1 MSGSKSSEFLS
12 HSLALYFNE
21 IGETQPLSPEEEI
34 QLSRRVKEGDSEA
47 LNQLINANLK
57 FVVTVANKYRLPGL
71 LLEDLINEGN
81 IGLIKAAH
89 RFDETRGFKFISYA
103 VWWIKQSILQFIADQ
118 ARIVRLPAN
127 VAGTVSRMKRRS
139 EELEQTYERE
149 PTLEELAEVME
160 MTEKEAEQLVQF
172 NLRSVSVDHPLDD
185 EEKTTLRDLLTTDD
199 NRPEARLMKES
210 LASEIER
217 VLETIPKREAQIIR
231 YYFGINI
238 DRALTLEEIGDS
250 LSLTRERVRQL
261 KERAIQRLRH
271 ATRAHILRTF
281 LG

>member
-1 MSGSKSSEFLS
+1 MSNQKPGDHLT
-12 HSLALYFNE
+12 HSLAIYFSE
-21 IGETQPLSPEEEI
+21 IDATEPLSPGEEI
-34 QLSRRVKEGDSEA
+34 ELARRVKKGDSEA
-47 LNQLINANLK
+47 LSTLINANLK
-57 FVVTVANKYRLPGL
+57 FVVTVANKYRVPGL
-71 LLEDLINEGN
+71 SLEDLINEGN

-118 ARIVRLPAN
+118 ARMVRLPAN

-160 MTEKEAEQLVQF
+160 MTEKEAEQFVQL
-172 NLRSVSVDHPLDD
+172 NARSVSVDQPLDAD
-185 EEKTTLRDLLTTDD
+185 EKISLRDLLTSDD
-199 NRPEARLMKES
+199 NRPEAVLMRES
-210 LASEIER
+210 LASEIGR
-217 VLETIPKREAQIIR
+217 VLSTIPDREAEIIR
-231 YYFGINI
+231 YYFGINM
-238 DRALTLEEIGDS
+238 DRPLTLEEIGD
-250 LSLTRERVRQL
+250 LLNLTRERVRQL

-271 ATRAHILRTF
+271 ATRAHLLRTF

>member
-1 MSGSKSSEFLS
+1 MVESKSSEPLS
-12 HSLALYFNE
+12 HSLSLYFSE
-21 IGETQPLSPEEEI
+21 IDRTEPLSPDEEI
-34 QLSRRVKEGDSEA
+34 ELSRRVKEGDSEA
-47 LNQLINANLK
+47 LNRLINANLK

-103 VWWIKQSILQFIADQ
+103 VWWIKQSILQFISDQ

-127 VAGTVSRMKRRS
+127 VAGTVSRMRKRS
-139 EELEQTYERE
+139 MELEQTYERE
-149 PTLEELAEVME
+149 PTLEELADVME

-172 NLRSVSVDHPLDD
+172 NLRSVSVDHPIDDD
-185 EEKTTLRDLLTTDD
+185 ETTMLRDLLSSED
-199 NRPEARLMKES
+199 NRPEARMMKES
-210 LASEIER
+210 LTSEIKR
-217 VLETIPKREAQIIR
+217 VLDTIPDREADIIR
-231 YYFGINI
+231 YYFGISI
-238 DRALTLEEIGDS
+238 DRALTLEEIGDK

-271 ATRAHILRTF
+271 ATRAHLLRTF

>member
-1 MSGSKSSEFLS
+1 MSRSLS
-12 HSLALYFNE
+12 LYFSE
-21 IGETQPLSPEEEI
+21 IDSTKPLKPEEEI
-34 QLSRRVKEGDSEA
+34 ALSRRVKEGDAEA
-47 LNQLINANLK
+47 LNRLINANLK
-57 FVVTVANKYRLPGL
+57 FVVTVANKYRLPGI

-118 ARIVRLPAN
+118 GRLVRLPAN
-127 VAGTVSRMKRRS
+127 VAGTVTRMKKQS
-139 EELEQTYERE
+139 EQLEQTYERE

-160 MTEKEAEQLVQF
+160 MTEKEAERIVKF
-172 NLRSVSVDHPLDD
+172 NVRSVSVDQPLDD
-185 EEKTTLRDLLTTDD
+185 EEKSSLRDLLSTEDQ
-199 NRPEARLMKES
+199 RPEARLMKDS
-210 LASEIER
+210 LTSEIER
-217 VLETIPKREAQIIR
+217 VLSTIPGREAEIIR
-231 YYFGINI
+231 YYFGINM
-238 DRALTLEEIGDS
+238 DRPLTLEEIGDK

-271 ATRAHILRTF
+271 ATRAHLLRTF

>member
-1 MSGSKSSEFLS
+1 MESRSGEPLS
-12 HSLALYFNE
+12 HSLAIYFSE
-21 IGETQPLSPEEEI
+21 IDRSQPLKPEEEI
-34 QLSRRVKEGDSEA
+34 ELARRVKKGDAKA
-47 LNQLINANLK
+47 LNRLINANLK

-71 LLEDLINEGN
+71 SLEDLINEGN

-127 VAGTVSRMKRRS
+127 VAGAVSRMKKRS
-139 EELEQTYERE
+139 EELEQTFERE
-149 PTLEELAEVME
+149 PTLDELAEVME
-160 MTEKEAEQLVQF
+160 MTEKEARQLIQLNV
-172 NLRSVSVDHPLDD
+172 RSVSVDQPLD
-185 EEKTTLRDLLTTDD
+185 EGEKTSLRDLLTSDD
-199 NRPEARLMKES
+199 NRPEAVIMRES
-210 LASEIER
+210 LTSEIER
-217 VLETIPKREAQIIR
+217 VLLTIPEREAEIIR
-231 YYFGINI
+231 YYFGISM
-238 DRALTLEEIGDS
+238 DRPLTLEEIGDM

-271 ATRAHILRTF
+271 ATRAHLLRTF